1 MEENENKQEP
11 VKIEALIRDA
21 EDTLA
26 QDTGDKLVALFEL
39 DIAKCQTQK
48 ARLLAEVA
56 RIDLIIASNVEGIKD
71 VKRRMCG
78 VDYPVPPAKAEAAEA
93 PEAAPQGE

>member
-11 VKIEALIRDA
+11 VKIESLIRDA

-26 QDTGDKLVALFEL
+26 QETGDKLVALFEL
-39 DIAKCQTQK
+39 DIAKCRTQK

-56 RIDLIIASNVEGIKD
+56 RIDLIIASNVEGIQD
-71 VKRRMCG
+71 VKRRMRG
-78 VDYPVPPAKAEAAEA
+78 VDYPVPPAKPEAEVA
-93 PEAAPQGE
+93 EAAPQGE